1 MITIVGEKRCHF
13 RRFLE
18 GVVVRK
24 LSEGKQVEPVV
35 LIITAEDA
43 EVNCNVHVP
52 FVYIVVVDKNSRQ
65 RKV

>member
-52 FVYIVVVDKNSRQ
+52 LWL
-65 RKV
+65 